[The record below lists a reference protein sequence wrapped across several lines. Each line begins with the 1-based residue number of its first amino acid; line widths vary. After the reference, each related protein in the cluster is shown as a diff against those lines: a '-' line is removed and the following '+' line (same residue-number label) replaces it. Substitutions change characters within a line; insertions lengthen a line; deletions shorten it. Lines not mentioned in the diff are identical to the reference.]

1 MGVRPGKPQ
10 MPVRLAY
17 LSGAPRVTTRS
28 SAEATGARSHVLGML
43 GAFEQQ
49 GWDVERFIV
58 GDRLPRTWTA
68 RGSQHAI
75 SATFARRF
83 TADIVRIVV
92 GHVNARRARTELRGK
107 VDLVYERFGAF
118 QALGAAFHRGGIPW
132 ILETNGPLFY
142 EAKVERR
149 SLVLSGIARRLE
161 LAAYRECDLLVCI
174 SDELKRIIV
183 DACDVPSPKVLV
195 VPNGVDAAFFDP
207 GRYQPTRLFEDFTVG
222 FVGNLYPWAGLDL
235 LFETVADL
243 RAAGVPV
250 STMVVGDGMMMA
262 HLKEKAQTLGIAQYV
277 AFTGRL
283 AREEVP
289 SYILGSDIGYS
300 GQIALQIGTMYHS
313 PLKIYEYMS
322 MSRPVLASAFADALR
337 VIRDGD
343 TGFLFLPSDGE
354 SLKAALRRA
363 YAARSQIR
371 AMGDRARAE
380 VLAHHSWAARVR
392 PLVTAVHRLLSAA
405 GQDKGGA

>member
-1 MGVRPGKPQ
+1 

-17 LSGAPRVTTRS
+17 LSGAPRVSTRP

-43 GAFEQQ
+43 GAFERQ
-49 GWDVERFIV
+49 GWDIKRFIV
-58 GDRLPRTWTA
+58 GDRLPPTWTA
-68 RGSQHAI
+68 SGSQRAM
-75 SATFARRF
+75 SATFARRL
-83 TADIVRIVV
+83 TADIVRLVV
-92 GHVNARRARTELRGK
+92 GQVNARRARTELQGK

-118 QALGAAFHRGGIPW
+118 QALGAAFRRDGIPW

-183 DACDVPSPKVLV
+183 EACDVPSSKVLV

-207 GRYQPTRLFEDFTVG
+207 RKYQPTRRFEDFTVG

-235 LFETVADL
+235 LFEAVADL
-243 RAAGVPV
+243 RADGLPV
-250 STMVVGDGMMMA
+250 SIMVVGDGMLMA
-262 HLKEKAQTLGIAQYV
+262 HLKEKAQTLGIAQFV

-289 SYILGSDIGYS
+289 SYILGSEIGYS
-300 GQIALQIGTMYHS
+300 GQTALQIGTMYHS
-313 PLKIYEYMS
+313 PLKIYEYMA

-337 VIRDGD
+337 VIREGE
-343 TGFLFLPSDGE
+343 TGFLFLPSDGQ
-354 SLKAALRRA
+354 SLKAALRKA
-363 YAARSQIR
+363 YAARSEIR
-371 AMGDRARAE
+371 AMGDRARAD
-380 VLAHHSWAARVR
+380 VVAHHSWTARVR
-392 PLVTAVHRLLSAA
+392 PLVTAVDRLLSPA
-405 GQDKGGA
+405 GPEKSGA